1 MSFYDDGRW
10 TNAYTDEEIDAIVS
24 KLSDPLFKKDL
35 WVVEPDTDEV
45 IEIYVNF
52 DSSLPGIEWNYYKFD
67 FVLKA
72 YELANGD
79 VQKFFEIL
87 TEDYYQEYRYI
98 GDDEDIEFVRGEM
111 SCRADAEGFTKETM
125 ETIVAKIKKER
136 NAE

>member
-79 VQKFFEIL
+79 VQKFFEIW
-87 TEDYYQEYRYI
+87 RYLNNWFSCLALQAGGTGSSPVAATNLI
-98 GDDEDIEFVRGEM
+98 FDILEQQ
-111 SCRADAEGFTKETM
+111 
-125 ETIVAKIKKER
+125 I
-136 NAE
+136 